1 MVSRSFDVCG
11 IASMDPKMVHSA
23 PFYQECME
31 IGKATA
37 NLNMDSLEDEEE
49 DPFDL

>member
-11 IASMDPKMVHSA
+11 IASTDPKKVRSA
-23 PFYQECME
+23 PFYQGCIE
-31 IGKATA
+31 KATA